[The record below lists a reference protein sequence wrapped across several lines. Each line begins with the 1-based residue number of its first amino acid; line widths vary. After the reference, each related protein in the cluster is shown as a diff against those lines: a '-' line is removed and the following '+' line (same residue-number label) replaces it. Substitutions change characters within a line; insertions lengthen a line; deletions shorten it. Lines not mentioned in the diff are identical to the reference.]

1 MRDKRL
7 EFSFIINASAEEVYK
22 AWTTE
27 EGIKSFFAPGTGSI
41 EIKLFG
47 DYQIYF
53 FPENPADQKGAEDEK
68 VLSFEENSMLSFTWG
83 MPPTFPDLRANQKT
97 VVLIK
102 FERADK
108 NQTKFSF
115 SQSGWGSSDS
125 WQRARSYFLIAW
137 GNIVLPR
144 LRYRFDVGPV
154 DWNDMPDLSKYEL
167 VKDAD
172 MIL

>member
-1 MRDKRL
+1 MKDKRL
-7 EFSFIINASAEEVYK
+7 EFSFNINASAEEVYK
-22 AWTTE
+22 AWTTT
-27 EGIKSFFAPGTGSI
+27 EGIKSFFAPGAGNI

-53 FPENPADQKGAEDEK
+53 FPDNPIDQKGAEDEK
-68 VLSFEENSMLSFTWG
+68 ILSYEENSMLSFTWG
-83 MPPTFPDLRANQKT
+83 MPPTFAELRANQKT
-97 VVLIK
+97 VVHIRLEQI
-102 FERADK
+102 ETAR
-108 NQTKFSF
+108 TKFSF
-115 SQSGWGSSDS
+115 TQSGWGSSDN
-125 WQRARSYFLIAW
+125 WQRARGYFLIAW

-154 DWNDMPDLSKYEL
+154 DWNNMPDVSKYEL